1 MSATFQSILMASRG
15 LISADK
21 NLNYNLDLQVQ
32 WDDIYFQII
41 DQYESR
47 GLCGVRIVAKNIED
61 HIVSG
66 RADLSKSVILSRVS
80 AHKACYN
87 TFKNYSRT
95 VLQVPSHKWKIPGPR
110 LLVAGSYDTYIG
122 WANFDAETHSSIN
135 GDEDSRYFLAVY
147 AQQDHNNDYF
157 ILSLQVRANQPFLTE
172 PKYQNDSFTY
182 HSVSHKRNLQMIDIA
197 K

>member
-1 MSATFQSILMASRG
+1 MSTTFQSILMASRG
-15 LISADK
+15 SISADK
-21 NLNYNLDLQVQ
+21 NLNYNPDLQVQ

-47 GLCGVRIVAKNIED
+47 GLPGVRIAAKNIED

-66 RADLSKSVILSRVS
+66 KADLSKSVISSRVS

-87 TFKNYSRT
+87 TFKKYSRT

-110 LLVAGSYDTYIG
+110 LLVAGSYDTCIG

-135 GDEDSRYFLAVY
+135 SDEDSRYFLAVY
-147 AQQDHNNDYF
+147 AQEDHNNHYF
-157 ILSLQVRANQPFLTE
+157 ILSLQVHVNQPFLME
-172 PKYQNDSFTY
+172 PKYENDSSRTVQSPTKGIY
-182 HSVSHKRNLQMIDIA
+182 K
-197 K
+197 